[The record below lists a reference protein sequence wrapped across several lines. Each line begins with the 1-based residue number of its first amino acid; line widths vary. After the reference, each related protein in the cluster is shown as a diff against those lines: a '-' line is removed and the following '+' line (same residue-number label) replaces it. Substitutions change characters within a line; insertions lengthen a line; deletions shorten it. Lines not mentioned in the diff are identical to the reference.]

1 MFIHILTCTWATA
14 LLTLAISLYSCTIK
28 ALHFYTDSL
37 NKEMKSWICHL
48 FISLVWLKQTEQ
60 HTSLNTTHR
69 LFKITIFMKIR
80 SFSSCSFSLRKNKK
94 TIIIFFFPQSPYQA
108 ISFMLIEMYFCKIN
122 IYLHPSQAKI
132 ITWNEETTSEIFI
145 FWFMLMSLK
154 PSNMK
159 IKASLLLL
167 EKPINH
173 ERLSVQFWQIN

>member
-48 FISLVWLKQTEQ
+48 FIILVWLKQTEQ
-60 HTSLNTTHR
+60 CISWNTTHR
-69 LFKITIFMKIR
+69 LFKITIFMKIG
-80 SFSSCSFSLRKNKK
+80 SFSFHSGKK
-94 TIIIFFFPQSPYQA
+94 KKSNFFFPQSPYQA